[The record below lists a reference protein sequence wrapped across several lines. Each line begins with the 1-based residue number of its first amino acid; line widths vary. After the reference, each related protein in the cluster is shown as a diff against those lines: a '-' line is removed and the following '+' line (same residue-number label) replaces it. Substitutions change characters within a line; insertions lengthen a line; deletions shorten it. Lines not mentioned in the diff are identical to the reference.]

1 MAQRDDQSPQGNLV
15 DEQLKSA
22 TVRQHEQHFH
32 EWMQSTTRF
41 FVLANAGGAVATLSF
56 LGTSMA
62 EGATFW
68 PAVVSL
74 GCFFA
79 GIVIAGLVIM
89 AQLTAAYRTIL
100 HHEVN
105 AVAAEASIQRSWVTR
120 LADQI
125 EPRAGR
131 FLAAAFGCFVA
142 GGIVGIVALAMF

>member
-1 MAQRDDQSPQGNLV
+1 MSQRGDQSLQANAIEERLRNEGA
-15 DEQLKSA
+15 Q
-22 TVRQHEQHFH
+22 QHEQHFQ
-32 EWMQSTTRF
+32 EWMQTATRF

-74 GCFFA
+74 ACFFA

-142 GGIVGIVALAMF
+142 GGIVGIAALAMF